1 MKKKLQHF
9 VLLSMALLVVSTA
22 FSQKQNFPSKLK
34 DGQAGTIDT
43 RIDKM
48 SYWMQ
53 KAEEGL
59 TPYNPVIPFAQAKY
73 TGSTIDATT
82 VAKDDSPDVPV
93 TSATNVTQSENSAF
107 IDPSDAE
114 FLLNS
119 NNSTSWSGGSS
130 GTLYGA
136 NYYYS
141 ADAGLTWGGSQQ
153 GAGGGNS
160 GDPTTAIN
168 LDGTRMY
175 VNYISNPGGMGIA
188 YSTDG
193 GSTWTPKTIAPNP
206 GQLADK
212 NHMWIDNSPTSS
224 HEGNLYV
231 AWTPF
236 GGSDDSEIVISR
248 STDEGDTWSSPL
260 DVSSAVNAGSHNQGV
275 NVQTG
280 PNGEVYVVWTIY
292 DSWPSD
298 ETALGF
304 AMSTDGGVTYSTATR
319 IITNIRGIRTSET
332 SKNQRVNSFPSMTV
346 DISGGGYNGNI
357 YVTWTNIGV
366 PGVNTGND
374 ISVYMIRSTDDGA
387 SWSTP
392 IRVNQDDPA
401 DGNEHYFPWI
411 ACDPETGILS
421 AIFYDDR
428 NVGGSQCE
436 VFCAN
441 SLDAGETWED
451 FKVSDVSFTPSPIS
465 GLAGDYMGDYLSI
478 TARGSM
484 VYPVWTDN
492 RGGIF
497 MTYVSPYVTNSLPK
511 PINLMVDLNE
521 ETGATELSWEYED
534 TKDFLFFNVY
544 RDGTLLGTTTDLT
557 YSDQLPDYG
566 VFNYGV
572 TAMHDDGES
581 VAAAASIQWGNPH
594 VAVNPMAI
602 VENLPVGGS
611 STQIMTIENVGELEL
626 TYTISPEITSKK
638 SGKDYC
644 AASGGCDEYI
654 SNVTFGDINN
664 SSSCDDY
671 GDYTNL
677 STLVNTGETYEISI
691 TNGNEYSADD
701 LGVWIDWNQDQDFD
715 DPGENVVCEGDNGGQ
730 GTFDIEVPV
739 TAMAGETRMRV
750 RIKWGGSDCGDPCGS
765 TSYGEVEDYTIAV
778 LGWLML
784 DPLSGTVMPGE
795 TENIDVMFDAADLTE
810 GIYSANLNISSND
823 PDSPML
829 VVPVTLNVGDDLP
842 MLDAFAD
849 PAEICEGGSTQLFAN
864 ATGGSGNFDYAW
876 TSDPPGFNSSE
887 QNPMVTPVE
896 STAYVCEVNDGSFS
910 VFDTAMVYVMM
921 MPGMSAT
928 PAGEEMLCQDA
939 PNTTYET
946 TGATDATSYMWM
958 ISPEGAGTVSGEGTI
973 GIVDW
978 DAAFSGEATVT
989 VKGINDCGEG
999 DVSDG
1004 LVVMI
1009 DPLPEACAIPIGETM
1024 LCEGVETADYETT
1037 GAANALS
1044 YMWMLIPETAGI
1056 IEGDG
1061 MVATVTWDAAFLGDA
1076 SISVY
1081 GMNDCGD
1088 GVASEELMVSVSMLP
1103 DVTFDMAQDSACVYN
1118 PAFALTGGNPAG
1130 GVYSGPG
1137 VSNGEFDPAMA
1148 GNGEH
1153 TITYTFMENGCENM
1167 AEDVIY
1173 VGECLGINEVVD
1185 GIAISIYPNPNS
1197 GMFTMTLD
1205 SDVAR
1210 SLNMKILNNQ
1220 GAVVYSE
1227 ENIDGNKKFSR
1238 KMDLT
1243 GYGKGIYF
1251 IHIYSGETQYL
1262 KKIIIE

>member
-411 ACDPETGILS
+411 ACDSETGILS

-765 TSYGEVEDYTIAV
+765 SSYGEVEDYTIAV